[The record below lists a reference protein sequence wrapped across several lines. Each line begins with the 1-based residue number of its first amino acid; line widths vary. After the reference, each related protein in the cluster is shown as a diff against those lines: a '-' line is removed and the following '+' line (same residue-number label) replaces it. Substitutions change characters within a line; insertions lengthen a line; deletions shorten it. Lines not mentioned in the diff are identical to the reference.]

1 MKLNYKNDLRKQTK
15 HCFAK
20 DEPRPE
26 PSPLMLDLDGK
37 NLTDEGLLAMVEGL
51 KETLDTRDGISANKL
66 EELHLKGNQLTTTSL
81 RALAPVI
88 ELARFELVDIDLS
101 DNNISVKT
109 SEEASDWETF
119 LKAFGTCRMLRRIDL
134 SGNRL
139 DGPRPFEI
147 LDRVY
152 SQQPPVDP
160 TQLEDT
166 ETYGIDQEP
175 EMESNSDITE
185 LTNRSRNINIASA
198 TDDPPLVNDNMSAG
212 TVLKRREGL
221 RAIPYIILNDTAM
234 TDAGALFFSY
244 ILQRHFYPQQL
255 MCPLKP
261 GPQAAQLDEYRHRNH
276 CWGLVYLPNENLT
289 DTGLRLLGKAEDAR
303 SEFAGIIDD
312 HGLTDSI
319 GSFVMVD
326 AKQANS
332 GLRYVT
338 TSCHDISESGKSLDP
353 LSNTMSHR
361 RVSNAS
367 SLRRRA
373 DSAAEPG
380 KKHAIAL
387 DIENYRK
394 KIQRNILEELDYDS
408 IDLWRCAVK
417 MLTYAKVVMLGHEQG
432 DDSPLPQVDRADPI
446 MQMMQTHLFACHM
459 TAIPSAHG
467 DPVLAV
473 TGTTPEFT
481 QLDVDAWPSLP
492 TPAGKSAPQRATIP
506 VAIREENGYERDS
519 DLLGEIPE
527 HVWKDI
533 LVQAAGGHQ
542 ILSNAQQ
549 NAIVGYARGRTT
561 VTLEKSELGKP
572 RPFKL
577 WWILERMGCLA
588 YETKD

>member
-1 MKLNYKNDLRKQTK
+1 MKLNYKNRKSEGPKLGHIVAKDLRKQTK

-20 DEPRPE
+20 AEPRPE

-37 NLTDEGLLAMVEGL
+37 SLTDEGCLAMIEGL
-51 KETLDTRDGISANKL
+51 EETLEMHSGISANKL
-66 EELHLKGNQLTTTSL
+66 EELHLRGNRLTTTSL
-81 RALAPVI
+81 RALAHVI

-109 SEEASDWETF
+109 DEDANNWETF
-119 LKAFGTCRMLRRIDL
+119 LKAFRGCRLLRRIDL
-134 SGNRL
+134 SGNQL

-152 SQQPPVDP
+152 SKQPPVDP
-160 TQLEDT
+160 TQLEDVGGYT
-166 ETYGIDQEP
+166 NGRESGID
-175 EMESNSDITE
+175 SNSDVAE
-185 LTNRSRNINIASA
+185 LTNRARDISITSP
-198 TDDPPLVNDNMSAG
+198 TDDPPTANDGMSAG

-221 RAIPYIILNDTAM
+221 RAVPYIILSDTAM

-244 ILQRHFYPQQL
+244 IIQRHFYPQQL
-255 MCPLKP
+255 MCPLRP
-261 GPQAAQLDEYRHRNH
+261 GPQAAQLDEYRQRNH

-289 DTGLRLLGKAEDAR
+289 ETGLRLLGKAEDSR
-303 SEFAGIIDD
+303 SEFTGIVDD
-312 HGLTDSI
+312 FGLSDSV

-332 GLRYVT
+332 GLRR
-338 TSCHDISESGKSLDP
+338 S
-353 LSNTMSHR
+353 
-361 RVSNAS
+361 SNAS
-367 SLRRRA
+367 SIRRRS
-373 DSAAEPG
+373 DSVAEPG

-394 KIQRNILEELDYDS
+394 KIQRNILEELGYDS

-417 MLTYAKVVMLGHEQG
+417 MLTYAKVLMLNHEQG
-432 DDSPLPQVDRADPI
+432 EDSPLPIVDRADPI
-446 MQMMQTHLFACHM
+446 MQMMQTHLFASRM
-459 TAIPSAHG
+459 VATPSAHG

-473 TGTTPEFT
+473 TETTPEFT
-481 QLDVDAWPSLP
+481 QLDVESWPSLP
-492 TPAGKSAPQRATIP
+492 APVGKPAPQKTSIH
-506 VAIREENGYERDS
+506 VAIEEEDGYERDS

-533 LVQAAGGHQ
+533 LVQAAGAHH

-549 NAIVGYARGRTT
+549 DAIVHYARDRTT
-561 VTLEKSELGKP
+561 ARLEKGELGKP

-588 YETKD
+588 YEIKD

>member
-1 MKLNYKNDLRKQTK
+1 MKLNYKNRKSDGPKLGHIVAKDLRKQNR

-20 DEPRPE
+20 AEPRPE

-175 EMESNSDITE
+175 GMESNSDITE
-185 LTNRSRNINIASA
+185 LTNRSRNISIAST
-198 TDDPPLVNDNMSAG
+198 TDDPPMANDDMSAG

-303 SEFAGIIDD
+303 SDFTGIVDD
-312 HGLTDSI
+312 HGLSESI
-319 GSFVMVD
+319 GSFEMVD

-332 GLRYVT
+332 GLR
-338 TSCHDISESGKSLDP
+338 
-353 LSNTMSHR
+353 R
-361 RVSNAS
+361 ASNAS
-367 SLRRRA
+367 SLRKRS

-394 KIQRNILEELDYDS
+394 KIQRNILEELGYDS

-417 MLTYAKVVMLGHEQG
+417 MLTYAKVLVLGHEQG

-481 QLDVDAWPSLP
+481 QLDLDAWPSLP
-492 TPAGKSAPQRATIP
+492 TPASKSAPQRTTIP

-549 NAIVGYARGRTT
+549 TAIVGYARDRTT

-588 YETKD
+588 YEIKD